1 MKNAIAKQEAHI
13 MNLFNLTPKDIY
25 SEREFP
31 SKEIT
36 DQETWEVKQSWS
48 MKSIS
53 LKGLIKNNAISFK
66 LFEKKDAQIVK
77 YNRDTQK
84 ENFVVLDKAAL
95 DSDLLQIQA
104 MLSKRS
110 SKSTYTVEDFC
121 EV

>member
-1 MKNAIAKQEAHI
+1 
-13 MNLFNLTPKDIY
+13 
-25 SEREFP
+25 
-31 SKEIT
+31 
-36 DQETWEVKQSWS
+36 